1 MMGAPNI
8 KFRLRVYYKKT
19 GVLAYLSHLEVVRS
33 LEMIVR
39 RSGLPY
45 CVSQGYS
52 PHMKISFGP
61 ALAVGI
67 ESEKQIF
74 DVYLTKYIREAQA
87 LCALKEASKGS
98 LEIVSCEYVDNS
110 APAASAIF
118 GRVNY
123 SVEVEG
129 QIKRLNVPDEISVI
143 KKGKEKLLTTKDF
156 LIGNVG
162 TEIVDNNTNLSFCL
176 KTKASGSLKPESFL
190 MQVLQSSGCSDSK
203 ILSFK
208 II

>member
-1 MMGAPNI
+1 MGAPNI
-8 KFRLRVYYKKT
+8 KFRLRVCYKKT

-74 DVYLTKYIREAQA
+74 DVYLTKYIKDAQA

-98 LEIVSCEYVDNS
+98 LEVVSCEYVDNS
-110 APAASAIF
+110 VPAASAIF

-129 QIKRLNVPDEISVI
+129 HIKNLKIPDEIRVV
-143 KKGKEKLLTTKDF
+143 KKGKEKLLKTKDY
-156 LIGNVG
+156 LVG
-162 TEIVDNNTNLSFCL
+162 DVETEIVDNNTKLNFCL
-176 KTKASGSLKPESFL
+176 ESKASGSLKPESFL
-190 MQVLQSSGCSDSK
+190 IQVLQCSGCSDIK
-203 ILSFK
+203 IISFK

>member
-45 CVSQGYS
+45 CVTQGYS

-74 DVYLTKYIREAQA
+74 DVYLTKYIKDVQA
-87 LCALKEASKGS
+87 LSALKEASKGS
-98 LEIVSCEYVDNS
+98 LEVVSCEYIDNS

-118 GRVNY
+118 GLTNY
-123 SVEVEG
+123 SAVVEG
-129 QIKRLNVPDEISVI
+129 EIKKLNVPDKIIVI
-143 KKGKEKLLTTKDF
+143 KKGKEKLLKTKDF
-156 LIGNVG
+156 LVEDIQV
-162 TEIVDNNTNLSFCL
+162 EIVDKNTKLNFCL
-176 KTKASGSLKPESFL
+176 ESKETGSLKPENLL
-190 MQVLQSSGCSDSK
+190 MEVLKSSGCSEPK
-203 ILSFK
+203 IRSFK